1 MTTKI
6 LLWFRCKVC
15 NTDFLSYVLGK
26 YLSCYYEDIH
36 TEGTCFYDHRI
47 GEIHNNHVL
56 NPLKDIR
63 KCKRCNKSNQL
74 EEFI

>member
-1 MTTKI
+1 MTIKTI
-6 LLWFRCKVC
+6 LWFRCRVC
-15 NTDFLSYVLGK
+15 NKDFLSYVIGK
-26 YLSCYYEDIH
+26 YICYNNEYHND
-36 TEGTCFYDHRI
+36 GVCFYDNRI